1 MVDRRAAKTAAK
13 ETMRTARAN
22 PLLVSLLFLVIAY
35 ILSSVEA
42 FIQEDPSSL
51 LGIYGFIND
60 SVQTAAYTVASPAGV
75 FANILISLIS
85 VILEVGFTI
94 YCLGIAHGR
103 EMPVTSLF
111 DGFSLVGRII
121 ALTIIQY
128 FFIFLWTCLLIVPGI
143 VAFYRYRFSYY
154 NLIEYGVGPME
165 AIRMSKMQTMG
176 FKMPLFTLDLSFIGW
191 AILSALTLNI
201 LSIWL
206 TPYYTLTSI
215 NYYFTAINVNP
226 IVPNGGNL
234 PNGGSQT

>member
-1 MVDRRAAKTAAK
+1 MVDRSAAKAAAK

-22 PLLVSLLFLVIAY
+22 PLLVSLLFLVIVY
-35 ILSSVEA
+35 ILNSVEA
-42 FIQEDPSSL
+42 FIQDDPSSL
-51 LGIYGFIND
+51 LGVYGFIND
-60 SVQTAAYTVASPAGV
+60 SVQTAVDTVASPAGV
-75 FANILISLIS
+75 FANILIVLIS
-85 VILEVGFTI
+85 IILEIGFTI
-94 YCLGIAHGR
+94 YCLGIAHSR

-128 FFIFLWTCLLIVPGI
+128 VFVFLWTCLLIVPGI
-143 VAFYRYRFSYY
+143 VASYRYRFSYY

-176 FKMPLFTLDLSFIGW
+176 FKMPLFKLDLSFIGW
-191 AILSALTLNI
+191 VILSVLTLNI

-206 TPYYTLTSI
+206 MPYYTLTNI

-226 IVPNGGNL
+226 VVPNDGTL
-234 PNGGSQT
+234 PSGGSQT